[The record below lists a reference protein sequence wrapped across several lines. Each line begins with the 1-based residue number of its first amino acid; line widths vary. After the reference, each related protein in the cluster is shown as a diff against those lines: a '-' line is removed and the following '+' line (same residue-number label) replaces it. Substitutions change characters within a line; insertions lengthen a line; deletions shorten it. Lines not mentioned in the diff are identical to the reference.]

1 LPAQV
6 FTRWQ
11 LPLFPPEELQQVPEI
26 AVFKCDRMTL
36 EPEEYLV
43 TEYNEEVCDNDFWE
57 FHTPDY
63 RTFINFYLN
72 EHF

>member
-1 LPAQV
+1 
-6 FTRWQ
+6 
-11 LPLFPPEELQQVPEI
+11 
-26 AVFKCDRMTL
+26 MTL
-36 EPEEYLV
+36 EPQEYLV